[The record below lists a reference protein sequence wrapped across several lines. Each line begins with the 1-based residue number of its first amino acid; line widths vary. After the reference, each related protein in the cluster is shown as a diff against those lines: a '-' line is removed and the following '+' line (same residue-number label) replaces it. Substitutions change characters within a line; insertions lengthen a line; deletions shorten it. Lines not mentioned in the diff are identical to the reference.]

1 MADSG
6 HLRYID
12 NQFNQL
18 VGLGSPLIY
27 LQLANDQCAKQ
38 KFTMDEIFALKNPSG
53 HYPNIA
59 ENVVLEILAKNFH
72 IFEIPGFILRDTN
85 VEKIILKEDYTNI
98 KSAEIHACHNLD
110 SITNKLF
117 KECYLSCTNQREKYS
132 LGIDGI
138 SLQSNENTLIAHR
151 IQIKLGSQ
159 KNIIHCNNVKDI
171 IENEKISSLSVVLHT
186 SYT

>member
-1 MADSG
+1 LLSLIYDLADSG
-6 HLRYID
+6 HLRYIS

-27 LQLANDQCAKQ
+27 LQLANDQSAKK

-59 ENVVLEILAKNFH
+59 ENVVLGILAKNFH
-72 IFEIPGFILRDTN
+72 IFEIPGFKMRDTN
-85 VEKIILKEDYTNI
+85 DEKIILKEDYTNI
-98 KSAEIHACHNLD
+98 KSAEIYACHKLD

-117 KECYLSCTNQREKYS
+117 KECYMSCTNQREKDS

-138 SLQSNENTLIAHR
+138 SLQSNENKLIAHR
-151 IQIKLGSQ
+151 IK
-159 KNIIHCNNVKDI
+159 
-171 IENEKISSLSVVLHT
+171 
-186 SYT
+186 